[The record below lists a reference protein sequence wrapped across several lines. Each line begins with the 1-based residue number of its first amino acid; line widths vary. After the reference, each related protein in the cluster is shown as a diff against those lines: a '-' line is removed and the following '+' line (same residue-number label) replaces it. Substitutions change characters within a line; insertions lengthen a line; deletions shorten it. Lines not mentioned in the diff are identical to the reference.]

1 VPCEAALFAYFRIL
15 SIDSDTMKIL
25 VFILAVT
32 CLLACKKDSGDMQKP
47 VIVINTPTANQQFPA
62 FSSVTISGTV
72 ADENLIHQVHVEV
85 TNKNNSTSVM
95 HIVENV
101 GAKSYNINQVFTA
114 QSGITYKIH
123 IEAQDQVGNIE
134 VVEMEVKGI

>member
-1 VPCEAALFAYFRIL
+1 
-15 SIDSDTMKIL
+15 MKIL
-25 VFILAVT
+25 VLIFALS

-47 VIVINTPTANQQFPA
+47 VIVVNTPTPNQQFPA

-72 ADENLIHQVHVEV
+72 ADENLIHQVHIEV
-85 TNKNNSTSVM
+85 INKNNSTAVL
-95 HIVENV
+95 HVVENV

-123 IEAQDQVGNIE
+123 IEAQDQVGNIAAI
-134 VVEMEVKGI
+134 EMEVKGI